1 MEPKFATEDDCDS
14 LWAISKEGTL
24 WQINP
29 TNLKA
34 EPVMHLL
41 DLSPVARVRLQA
53 YMVQRWTQS
62 PPPPVM
68 SPEVGLTVCEE

>member
-29 TNLKA
+29 TN
-34 EPVMHLL
+34 
-41 DLSPVARVRLQA
+41 SPVDLPRVAKRLRARFDAALH
-53 YMVQRWTQS
+53 
-62 PPPPVM
+62 
-68 SPEVGLTVCEE
+68 GN